1 MRRQIT
7 RQDQARGSHEFPS
20 VIASVIIA
28 LLVYLLTDLSIYSS
42 IGVGLT
48 IYALIQYVEALGKSA
63 AILQMTLLIAVLQLI
78 LGPIISYQLGT
89 VHTKYRMYVP
99 EQTYMPFA
107 VSGMLAFALGLK
119 VFKSNID
126 IKKMFQNI
134 QSYKIPK
141 SIPYLFIFIGITS
154 NVASSFVPSAIAF
167 VFFLFGQFQF
177 IAICYLFA
185 TRSRSRWTVGAL
197 VMVVSFFISAEEGVF
212 HNIILWAGLI
222 FSFVCMQARLT
233 RLQKYAVLAVGAF
246 ALSSLQSVKADFRD
260 ELWSGQVSGSAGL
273 VLIAMMGGGDRPEE
287 VQGVSQLEKLNIRL
301 NQGWVVSAVMQY
313 VPQSRPFAGGA
324 TIKDAVADSLLPRFL
339 FAKREVLVGDAFREY
354 TGLPLGGSTSIGI
367 GLLGEAWANYGWWG
381 WVLMGAWGAVLSGTM
396 ALIVRYSKYLPTLVL
411 WSPFLFL
418 MAIKAETEL
427 AMTLNYLLKSSVFLA
442 LLYGLLRRVFGIKF

>member
-1 MRRQIT
+1 
-7 RQDQARGSHEFPS
+7 
-20 VIASVIIA
+20 
-28 LLVYLLTDLSIYSS
+28 
-42 IGVGLT
+42 
-48 IYALIQYVEALGKSA
+48 
-63 AILQMTLLIAVLQLI
+63 MTLLIAVLQLI

-89 VHTKYRMYVP
+89 VDTKYRMYVP

-119 VFKSNID
+119 VFNSNID
-126 IKKMFQNI
+126 IKKMFKSVE
-134 QSYKIPK
+134 SYRMPK
-141 SIPYLFIFIGITS
+141 SIPYMFIFIGMAS
-154 NVASSFVPSAIAF
+154 NALSSFAPSAIAF
-167 VFFLFGQFQF
+167 AFFLFGQFQF

-197 VMVVSFFISAEEGVF
+197 VMLISFFISAEEGMF

-222 FSFVCMQARLT
+222 FSFVCMQAKLT

-246 ALSSLQSVKADFRD
+246 ALSSLQSVKSDFRD
-260 ELWSGQVSGSAGL
+260 ELWSGHVRGSAGL
-273 VLIAMMGGGDRPEE
+273 ALIAMMSAEDPPEE
-287 VQGVSQLEKLNIRL
+287 LQSVSQLEKLNIRL
-301 NQGWVVSAVMQY
+301 NQGWVVSAVMQH

-381 WVLMGAWGAVLSGTM
+381 WILMGVWGAVLSGTM
-396 ALIVRYSKYLPTLVL
+396 SLIVRYSKYLPTLVL

-427 AMTLNYLLKSSVFLA
+427 AMTLNYLFKSSIFLA
-442 LLYGLLRRVFGIKF
+442 LLYGLLRRVFGIKI